1 MTTGSMTGVR
11 RAEFH
16 HLTVDQ
22 VSPLTEDA
30 VAISF
35 AVPPELAAAY
45 DFQAG
50 QHLTIRHQ
58 VAGAEVRRNYSICA
72 PAGSGR
78 LRVAVKRLP
87 GGAFSGFATGELRAG
102 DRLEVMTPTG
112 RFTLRPDPAVARRVV
127 AIAAGSGITPVISI
141 LTTLL
146 EHEPASRATLVYG
159 NRDSASVMFLEELAD
174 LKDRYTDRF
183 LLLHVLSRER
193 GEVEL
198 RHGRLDAAKLGRLLD
213 TLIPVAEVDE
223 WYLCGP
229 HQLVDGCR
237 ACLLDHGVTARQV
250 HTELFHVAGEPVRAR
265 PPGRGAPAPERASEV
280 TVVLDGRT
288 STFPLD
294 REGGTILS
302 AALAARPDAPYA
314 CTSGVCGTCRARLRH
329 GSVRMDRNHAL
340 DPDEVADGY
349 VLACQS
355 HPTSDAVTLDF
366 DG

>member
-1 MTTGSMTGVR
+1 MSADTATR
-11 RAEFH
+11 RRGEFH
-16 HLTVDQ
+16 RLTVDQ
-22 VSPLTEDA
+22 VAQLTEDA

-35 AVPPELAAAY
+35 AVPAQLAEAY

-50 QHLTIRHQ
+50 QHLTIRHR
-58 VAGAEVRRNYSICA
+58 VAGVEVRRNYSICA
-72 PAGSGR
+72 PAGSGL

-87 GGAFSGFATGELRAG
+87 GGAFSGFAIDQLRPG

-112 RFTLRPDPAVARRVV
+112 RFTLRPEPALARHVV
-127 AIAAGSGITPVISI
+127 AIAAGSGITPVLSI
-141 LTTLL
+141 LGTLL
-146 EHEPASRATLVYG
+146 EREPASRATLVYG
-159 NRDSASVMFLEELAD
+159 NRDSNSVMFLEELAD
-174 LKDRYTDRF
+174 LKDRHTDRF
-183 LLLHVLSRER
+183 VLLHVLSRER

-198 RHGRLDAAKLGRLLD
+198 RHGRLDAGKLGRLLD
-213 TLIPVAEVDE
+213 TLVPVEEVDQ

-229 HQLVDGCR
+229 HELVRECR
-237 ACLLDHGVTARQV
+237 SCLLDRGVTARQV
-250 HTELFHVAGEPVRAR
+250 HSELFHVAGEPARAR
-265 PPGRGAPAPERASEV
+265 PQDRAGTATPERTSEV
-280 TVVLDGRT
+280 TVLLDGRS

-294 REGGTILS
+294 RRDGTILS
-302 AALAARPDAPYA
+302 AALAVRPDAPYA

-329 GSVRMDRNHAL
+329 GTVRMDRNHAL